1 MNEKIKKKRRLDFS
15 DIKSEHEKIWKKNF
29 FDVQIHCQLTIFP
42 GHRYILSS
50 SSELLAEQLASGV
63 DKLNWNEFEERTGTA
78 LLRWIYTNEVGFDPI
93 HDVTVADQWLDL
105 LYGSYKLQLVTLFT
119 ICEET
124 LLSLSIDGDALPRF
138 NDIAKKVGAYKL
150 IGKYL
155 DLKLN
160 VIAGVAGS
168 TEELDVEIDEISTD
182 HYCST
187 SSNSSEEEYDYEYL
201 DEEFEELLKLNKLT
215 FGYHAFRQFSN
226 VEVITHSDRWQAHA
240 HILESRSKKFR
251 EVFTKTTG
259 RNHSMYFTYYGME
272 LFRWLYTDCVVFDD
286 KHHATVDL
294 LKAAQFYELPTLFER
309 CEQAIV
315 ERVDITSCAYFH
327 KIAEKQNAA
336 TVLKCCNQLISKY
349 FIKSQSL
356 CRTEM
361 DVEVEMEVDNSNS
374 LDEMMVCDLPTEEA
388 VEGLLTLNDDC
399 LLHVFRFVSL
409 VDLGSIKGTCKR
421 FSSLADQSFR
431 LYREKSLEIESS
443 SMFASIW
450 ILKHFGNFI
459 KSLSLESFYERYAS
473 RDDISKMIA
482 RFTDGQLKSISLNEF
497 DKTDGETFEC
507 LKTVLKNVDCIELMW
522 FSYDSNI
529 DTILNY
535 CENLKEVNIDGQEIK
550 LKSDWCSKNPNITK
564 FTMSGLRDDKILEI
578 ICKEL
583 TRLEYL
589 SVDCIDT
596 ETDKIIHLSRL
607 SSTLKK
613 LRIGTSSLGIGQ
625 MLQQFADK
633 TVLKDLTLQYTRM
646 TESLANVLG
655 DFPNLSNLVF
665 ENRVE
670 FNENVQDILSKK
682 LVRIESLAFVECEE
696 ITFNTIAKIV
706 KNLLD
711 LKKLSVN
718 DCDEIDFIDKSEY
731 LSLRKIKNLQIFL
744 DQTVYERSCESI
756 GNNWL
761 DNVQVK
767 RLE

>member
-1 MNEKIKKKRRLDFS
+1 MCLPN
-15 DIKSEHEKIWKKNF
+15 
-29 FDVQIHCQLTIFP
+29 
-42 GHRYILSS
+42 YILKVTLCSS
-50 SSELLAEQLASGV
+50 SQLLAEQLASGV

-78 LLRWIYTNEVGFDPI
+78 LLRWIYTKEVEFDPI

-105 LYGSYKLQLVTLFT
+105 LHGSYKLQLVPLFT
-119 ICEET
+119 ICEER
-124 LLSLSIDGDALPRF
+124 LLSLYIDGDVTPRF
-138 NDIAKKVGAYKL
+138 YDIAKKVGAYQLMEKHL
-150 IGKYL
+150 E
-155 DLKLN
+155 LKLN

-168 TEELDVEIDEISTD
+168 REEPDVEIDEISTD
-182 HYCST
+182 HYCFEF
-187 SSNSSEEEYDYEYL
+187 SNSSEEEYDCEYQ
-201 DEEFEELLKLNKLT
+201 DEEFEELCKLT
-215 FGYHAFRQFSN
+215 KLTLGYHAFQQFSN
-226 VEVITHSDRWQAHA
+226 VEVITWSDKWQAHA
-240 HILESRSKKFR
+240 HILESRSKKFL
-251 EVFTKTTG
+251 EVFKQTTG
-259 RNHSMYFTYYGME
+259 RNHRMYNYNGME

-294 LKAAQFYELPTLFER
+294 LKAAKFYELPTLFER

-315 ERVDITSCAYFH
+315 EKVDITSCAYFH
-327 KIAEKQNAA
+327 KIAEEHNAA
-336 TVLKCCNQLISKY
+336 RILKCCNQLISKY
-349 FIKSQSL
+349 YIRSQSL
-356 CRTEM
+356 VRSEI

-374 LDEMMVCDLPTEEA
+374 LSEMMVCELPTEEA
-388 VEGLLTLNDDC
+388 EEGLLTLNDDC

-421 FSSLADQSFR
+421 LSSLADQSFR
-431 LYREKSLEIESS
+431 LYRDKSLKIDSS
-443 SMFASIW
+443 NMFAGIW

-459 KSLSLESFYERYAS
+459 KSLSVDSFYERYAS

-482 RFTDGQLKSISLNEF
+482 RCTDGQLKSISLYEF
-497 DKTDGETFEC
+497 DRTDGETFEC
-507 LKTVLKNVDCIELMW
+507 LKTVLKTVDCIELTW
-522 FSYDSNI
+522 FNYDSNI

-535 CENLKEVNIDGQEIK
+535 CENLKEVNIDGQDII
-550 LKSDWCSKNPNITK
+550 LRYDWCLKNPNITK
-564 FTMSGLRDDKILEI
+564 FTISGLLDDRILEV
-578 ICKEL
+578 ICKKF
-583 TRLEYL
+583 TRLECF

-596 ETDKIIHLSRL
+596 ETEKIIHLSRL

-613 LRIGTSSLGIGQ
+613 LRIGALSLGVGQ

-633 TVLKDLTLQYTRM
+633 TILKDLTFQYTPM

-665 ENRVE
+665 ENRAR

-682 LVRIESLAFVECEE
+682 LVHIESLTFVDCEE

-711 LKKLSVN
+711 LKTLLVN
-718 DCDEIDFIDKSEY
+718 ACDEIDFIDRNEY

-744 DQTVYERSCESI
+744 DRTAYERSCELI

-767 RLE
+767 RLT